1 MIKRIQNAYYVV
13 ADMER
18 AVRFYRDALGLKL
31 KFQDGAKW
39 AQFDGVNANFSLS
52 SPEESAGDGH
62 GAIIVFEVEDIDAAA
77 RRIEEGGGAII
88 SRRDMGAHGC
98 TLAFRDPAGNT
109 VQLFARRK
117 PA

>member
-1 MIKRIQNAYYVV
+1 MIKRVQNAYYVV
-13 ADMER
+13 RDMDR

-52 SPEESAGDGH
+52 APEESADAAG
-62 GAIIVFEVEDIDAAA
+62 GAVVVFEVADLAAA
-77 RRIEEGGGAII
+77 VARIAAAGGALLGQ
-88 SRRDMGAHGC
+88 RDMGTHGR
-98 TLAFRDPAGNT
+98 TATIRDCEGNI
-109 VQLFARRK
+109 VQLFARDA